1 MESDE
6 RKYRET
12 SPVDLHE
19 MSRLISQ
26 DRAFNR
32 LMPVIFSHEEWHS
45 FGTVVDLGCGPG
57 GWCLDMAAT
66 HPECTFL
73 GVDSSEEMLK
83 QARLLAL
90 AEKRHHVSFRSL
102 DILQGLPFEDDSV
115 GYVNGRILSL
125 YLKRQGWPS
134 LLKEIHRI
142 LRPGGK
148 IALLDYESLV
158 CTSEALERFGAAFLE
173 AAKHHGLT
181 FSPTGSST
189 GFSARIQPLLRDA
202 GFSNIRCQALA
213 VDGSSGQLG
222 RDEWVENVFV
232 MSHTFQSFVLATGKI
247 TDEELQALRDQAMND
262 AQDPQ
267 FGAVAFFL
275 MAWAEK
281 SSEIK
286 DAQRT

>member
-1 MESDE
+1 
-6 RKYRET
+6 
-12 SPVDLHE
+12 
-19 MSRLISQ
+19 
-26 DRAFNR
+26 
-32 LMPVIFSHEEWHS
+32 
-45 FGTVVDLGCGPG
+45 
-57 GWCLDMAAT
+57 MAAT

-73 GVDSSEEMLK
+73 GVDSREGMLSH
-83 QARLLAL
+83 ARLLAL
-90 AEKRHHVSFRSL
+90 AENVHNVSFRSL
-102 DILQGLPFEDDSV
+102 DILQGLPFEEHSV

-125 YLKRQGWPS
+125 YLKRQEWPS

-142 LRPGGK
+142 LKPGGK

-158 CTSEALERFGAAFLE
+158 CTSEALERFEAAFQE

-202 GFSNIRCQALA
+202 GFSNIRYQRLA
-213 VDGSSGQLG
+213 VDGSFGQPG
-222 RDEWVENVFV
+222 RDEWIENVFV
-232 MSHTFQSFVLATGKI
+232 MSHTFQPFVLATGKI
-247 TDEELQALRDQAMND
+247 TAEELQALRDQAMKD

-267 FGAVAFFL
+267 FGATAFFL

-281 SSEIK
+281 SSEMK